1 MRNQAAYPNP
11 HAKAVYCQTRPAISA
26 ILQEHLVKYRRLPF
40 KGLGPWEVKRLSR
53 RARGGTEDQRSRKR
67 AAPAKHLKGILLKV
81 VFFAYRRD
89 QLKVLPGRYLLVLY
103 PVLCK
108 KILIGGDALGS
119 PMKKGRRPSPAVL
132 YPEGL
137 F

>member
-1 MRNQAAYPNP
+1 MAEMAAYPNP
-11 HAKAVYCQTRPAISA
+11 HAKAVYCQNRAAISA

-67 AAPAKHLKGILLKV
+67 AVPAKHLKGILLKV
-81 VFFAYRRD
+81 VFFAYRWD
-89 QLKVLPGRYLLVLY
+89 QLKVLPSLYFLVLY

-108 KILIGGDALGS
+108 KILIGGHALGS
-119 PMKKGRRPSPAVL
+119 PLKRGKS
-132 YPEGL
+132 
-137 F
+137 

>member
-40 KGLGPWEVKRLSR
+40 KGLGPWKVKRLSR

-67 AAPAKHLKGILLKV
+67 AVPAEHLKGILLEV
-81 VFFAYRRD
+81 ILFADRRD
-89 QLKVLPGRYLLVLY
+89 QLEVLPTLYFPVLY

-108 KILIGGDALGS
+108 KILIGGHALGS
-119 PMKKGRRPSPAVL
+119 PMKEGQRPPL
-132 YPEGL
+132 PFL
-137 F
+137 